1 LEFQN
6 AKQFALDKLKGE
18 LSEDLIYHSVEHTL
32 DVVKAA
38 KVLGEMEGLQNSDML
53 LLEIAA
59 LYHDIGFIESY
70 EDHEDYSIKIT
81 REVLPN
87 FGFSK
92 EEIEIITSAIH
103 ATKIPQSPL
112 NHIGEVLADSD
123 LDNLGREDVFVIGQ
137 RIHSELSRYGRTL
150 TLIEWYEEQMS
161 FFKKHRYF
169 TKSAIKIREAKKQ
182 ENIRKLENT
191 LQNAKLG
198 FNP

>member
-1 LEFQN
+1 MEFQN
-6 AKQFALDKLKGE
+6 AKQFALNKLKGE

-38 KVLGEMEGLQNSDML
+38 RIFGKMEGLQNSDMR

-59 LYHDIGFIESY
+59 VYHDIGFIESY
-70 EDHEDYSIKIT
+70 ENHEDHSIKIAK
-81 REVLPN
+81 EVLPN

-92 EEIEIITSAIH
+92 EEIGIITSAIH
-103 ATKIPQSPL
+103 ATKIPQTPL

-137 RIHSELSRYGRTL
+137 CIHSELCRYGRTL

-169 TKSAIKIREAKKQ
+169 TKSALKIREAKKQ
-182 ENIRKLENT
+182 ENIRELEN
-191 LQNAKLG
+191 LLHNAKLA